1 MQAITAAIVDY
12 GLGNLFSV
20 KHACAYAGMQGII
33 TADKDEIKAAD
44 VVILPGI
51 GAFGDAMTA
60 LHKLDLVGLLQD
72 MAADNRLM
80 LGVCLGLQLLMGES
94 HEFGIH
100 EGLGIIP
107 GAVVRFRKPVT
118 TFGVGENQTIRSLKV
133 PQIGWNRICQP
144 APGAWDNTPLA
155 GLPDGAYMYFV
166 HSFYAQPA
174 DPSVVMATSNYG
186 GIEFC
191 SALRYRNVFAC
202 QFHPERSGPPG
213 LHIYQNIRT
222 IASTIREREHA

>member
-1 MQAITAAIVDY
+1 MRAITAAIVDY

-33 TADKDEIKAAD
+33 TADKAEILSAD

-60 LHKLDLVGLLQD
+60 LHKLDLISLLQD
-72 MAADNRLM
+72 MVTQDRLM

-100 EGLGIIP
+100 EGLGIIK
-107 GAVVRFRKPVT
+107 GAVVRFQNPVT
-118 TFGVGENQTIRSLKV
+118 TIGVGENQTTRTLKV

-144 APGAWDNTPLA
+144 APDAWDNTPLA
-155 GLPDGAYMYFV
+155 GLRDGEYMYFV

-174 DPSVVMATSNYG
+174 DPGVIMATSNYG

-222 IASTIREREHA
+222 IASIIREREHA